1 MIWKDWREFSDFERR
16 VLMIYNFYNSCVRL
30 IENREF
36 GFISFSVSSFLYEVC
51 IIEMRN

>member
-1 MIWKDWREFSDFERR
+1 
-16 VLMIYNFYNSCVRL
+16 MIYDFYNSCVRL